1 MRWVSR
7 SSPCART
14 RRAVTASWDPTA
26 PPAGRCSA
34 RASSPRGPGCA
45 RGSEPARC
53 SSRGTIRFPALSGSC
68 NRCGFRPSASW
79 AASWPPARGGVS
91 MRDMRRLV
99 LVTCFVAFS
108 TGVAGAAGP
117 ADVARGK
124 YVFGAAAGCGCHT
137 EPKGQANAGG
147 KKFEGPFGTVYASNI
162 TPDRPTGIGAWT
174 DEQIITAI
182 RSGLRPNGER
192 ILPVHPFTSFNGM
205 AEEDLKALVSFLRT
219 VPPVHRTT
227 PPKKITVPMFERVFL
242 PVWLATFASK
252 ETPPPAAPVS
262 GLPRGEY
269 LVRAVGHCGECH
281 TPRSALTMAVDNA
294 RFLAGNSKKTGP
306 EGQAAPNITP
316 DNATGIGE
324 WTEEQIVTYLGTGN
338 RPDGDVAG
346 GLMGENIQGTLAGY
360 KDMTQADLRAIAQFL
375 KSIPAVKN
383 RIE

>member
-1 MRWVSR
+1 MVRVSR
-7 SSPCART
+7 CA
-14 RRAVTASWDPTA
+14 A
-26 PPAGRCSA
+26 
-34 RASSPRGPGCA
+34 
-45 RGSEPARC
+45 
-53 SSRGTIRFPALSGSC
+53 
-68 NRCGFRPSASW
+68 
-79 AASWPPARGGVS
+79 
-91 MRDMRRLV
+91 RRLV

-108 TGVAGAAGP
+108 AGVAWAAGP

-162 TPDRPTGIGAWT
+162 TPDRPTGIGGWT
-174 DEQIITAI
+174 DEQIITAV
-182 RSGLRPNGER
+182 RFGRRPNGER

-281 TPRSALTMAVDNA
+281 TPRSALTMAVDNS
-294 RFLAGNSKKTGP
+294 RLLAGNSKKTGP

-360 KDMTQADLRAIAQFL
+360 KDMTNADLRSIAQYL

-383 RIE
+383 KIE